1 MTDLIREI
9 LQTLRNNK
17 LRTGLT
23 GFAVAWGILML
34 VVLVGMSKGVLT
46 SFESDAAEG
55 TSDNVNIWGGNTS
68 MPYQGYKENRWI
80 RLKASDIDVL
90 ESELG
95 DRMKGAT
102 ATVSIDTAVISTPTD
117 YITGGLY
124 GVFPEMEKTG
134 RMKIAHGRFINRR
147 DIDGARRVLVISESN
162 AKILFGDA
170 EKAIGRPVKS
180 MQLAFIVVGV
190 YSNEGNTTNYAPF
203 STVNAIKG
211 DGGYI
216 NQIRLNVSN
225 LTTEEEGLE
234 FEKDVRATMGRIHQ
248 FNPDDESAIW
258 IWNQFVN
265 HLTMGGAFRILNMA
279 IWIIGLFTMLSGII
293 GVSNIMFVSV
303 RERTHE
309 IGIRRAIGAKPRNI
323 LVQIILESVFITAL
337 FGYMGIFLGIL
348 ANEGIAMAFSGS
360 DFIKDPTV
368 DIRLALYVT
377 AVLILS
383 GALAGLFPA
392 LRALKIKPVE
402 ALRDE

>member
-1 MTDLIREI
+1 MNDLLREI
-9 LQTLRNNK
+9 MQTVRNNK

-46 SFESDAAEG
+46 SFEGNAAEG
-55 TSDNVNIWGGNTS
+55 ASDNVNIWGGSTS
-68 MPYQGYKENRWI
+68 MPYKGYKENRRV
-80 RLKASDIDVL
+80 RLGASDIQTL

-95 DRMKGAT
+95 DRMTGAT

-124 GVFPEMEKTG
+124 GAYPEIETTQ
-134 RMKIAHGRFINRR
+134 RIRLAAGRFINQR
-147 DIDGARRVLVISESN
+147 DIDESRRVLVLPESN
-162 AKILFGDA
+162 AKVLFGDA
-170 EKAIGRPVKS
+170 DNAVGKVVKS
-180 MQLAFIVVGV
+180 MQLAFKVVGV
-190 YSNEGNTTNYAPF
+190 YSNEGYTTNYAPF
-203 STVNAIKG
+203 TTVTAIKG

-225 LTTEEEGLE
+225 LETEEEGRE
-234 FEKDVRATMGRIHQ
+234 FEKDVRSVMGRIHQ

-265 HLTMGGAFRILNMA
+265 HLATGGALRILNIA

-323 LVQIILESVFITAL
+323 LIQIMLESVFITAL
-337 FGYMGIFLGIL
+337 FGYIGVFLGIL
-348 ANEGIAMAFSGS
+348 ANEGLALAFAGG

-377 AVLILS
+377 AVLIVS

>member
-68 MPYQGYKENRWI
+68 MPYQGYKENRRI
-80 RLKASDIDVL
+80 RLKASDINAL

-95 DRMKGAT
+95 NRMKGAT
-102 ATVSIDTAVISTPTD
+102 ATISIDTAVISTPSD
-117 YITGGLY
+117 YITGGLF
-124 GVFPEMEKTG
+124 GVFPEMGKTAAI
-134 RMKIAHGRFINRR
+134 KIAHGRFINRR
-147 DIDGARRVLVISESN
+147 DIDEARRVLVISESN
-162 AKILFGDA
+162 ARILFGDA

-190 YSNEGNTTNYAPF
+190 YSNEGYTTNYAPF

-211 DGGYI
+211 AEGYI

-225 LTTEEEGLE
+225 LTTEEEGRE
-234 FEKDVRATMGRIHQ
+234 FEKDVRATMARIHR

-323 LVQIILESVFITAL
+323 LTQIILESVFITAL
-337 FGYMGIFLGIL
+337 FGYIGIFLGIF

-377 AVLILS
+377 VVLVIS